1 MKQINFKDL
10 NEKNEFSLSNF
21 LGGLEMEFIKKGKNY
36 LIKDSNGIIVSEEE
50 KLKLE
55 NEELILQDLNSGG
68 CQGKTTKK
76 IIENNKKITALQE
89 EAGNDTIKKTS
100 KSKKRHNKS

>member
-1 MKQINFKDL
+1 MKQINFDNL
-10 NEKNEFSLSNF
+10 NERNEYSLSNF

-55 NEELILQDLNSGG
+55 NEELILQDLNSNG
-68 CQGKTTKK
+68 CQGKATKK
-76 IIENNKKITALQE
+76 IIENNKRLTALQE
-89 EAGNDTIKKTS
+89 EADNDTIKKTS
-100 KSKKRHNKS
+100 KPKKRHSK

>member
-10 NEKNEFSLSNF
+10 NERNEYSLSNF

-36 LIKDSNGIIVSEEE
+36 LIKDSNGRIVSEEE
-50 KLKLE
+50 KLQLE
-55 NEELILQDLNSGG
+55 KNELILEDLRSNG

-76 IIENNKKITALQE
+76 ISKINKKLKAT
-89 EAGNDTIKKTS
+89 NDTIKETDKTV
-100 KSKKRHNKS
+100 

>member
-1 MKQINFKDL
+1 MKQINFENL
-10 NEKNEFSLSNF
+10 NERNEYSLSNF

-36 LIKDSNGIIVSEEE
+36 LIKDSNGVIVSEEE